1 MSSNASICR
10 LSLTHWNVA
19 LPIGWIWLVCLAMIL
34 VSCGEREEEHSILP
48 EDFALRAGDVVFRR
62 GEGITSRVVL
72 ATDANGNYSHVG
84 IVVDYAERRM
94 IVHAVPGEP
103 DFDGDVDRVKMDTPE
118 KFFSYK
124 NASKGE
130 VCRTGDSST
139 AQRAADVALRI
150 YRRGTL
156 FDDKFDDQ
164 DTSKMYCT
172 ELIVYA
178 YRHACIDLT
187 EGRRHKIDLPIIK
200 AACILPS
207 DIYASRHLKPM
218 IKFHQ

>member
-1 MSSNASICR
+1 MSSSTSICR
-10 LSLTHWNVA
+10 LLPSHWDMA
-19 LPIGWIWLVCLAMIL
+19 LPIGRIWFVCLAMIL
-34 VSCGEREEEHSILP
+34 VSCGEREEERSILP
-48 EDFALRAGDVVFRR
+48 DDFALCAGDVVFRR
-62 GEGITSRVVL
+62 GEGITSRAVL

-103 DFDGDVDRVKMDTPE
+103 DFEGDVDRVKMDTPE

-130 VCRTGDSST
+130 VCRLRDSSI
-139 AQRAADVALRI
+139 AQRAANVALRI
-150 YRRGTL
+150 FRKGTP
-156 FDDKFDDQ
+156 FDDKFDDK

-172 ELIVYA
+172 ELVVYA
-178 YRHACIDLT
+178 YRHAGIDLT
-187 EGRRHKIDLPIIK
+187 EGRRHEIDLPIIK
-200 AACILPS
+200 TACIFPS
-207 DIYASRHLKPM
+207 DIYASRHLKSI

>member
-10 LSLTHWNVA
+10 LSLSHWNVA

-34 VSCGEREEEHSILP
+34 VSCGEREEERSILP
-48 EDFALRAGDVVFRR
+48 DDFALCAGDVVFRR
-62 GEGITSRVVL
+62 GEGIASHVVL

-84 IVVDYAERRM
+84 IVVNYAERRM

-130 VCRTGDSST
+130 VCRPKDSST

-178 YRHACIDLT
+178 YRHAGIDLT

-200 AACILPS
+200 ATCILPS
-207 DIYASRHLKPM
+207 DIYASRHLKTM
-218 IKFHQ
+218 IQFHQ

>member
-1 MSSNASICR
+1 MSSNASVCR
-10 LSLTHWNVA
+10 PFPSHWNMA
-19 LPIGWIWLVCLAMIL
+19 LPIGRICLVCLAIIL
-34 VSCGEREEEHSILP
+34 VSCGESEEERSILP
-48 EDFALRAGDVVFRR
+48 DDFALRAGDVVFRR
-62 GEGITSRVVL
+62 GDGITSRVVL
-72 ATDANGNYSHVG
+72 AADANGNYSHVG

-118 KFFSYK
+118 KFFSHK

-130 VCRTGDSST
+130 VCRPKDSSI

-150 YRRGTL
+150 YHRGTL

-178 YRHACIDLT
+178 YRHAGIDLT
-187 EGRRHKIDLPIIK
+187 EGRRHKVDLPIIK

-207 DIYASRHLKPM
+207 DIHASMHLKSM